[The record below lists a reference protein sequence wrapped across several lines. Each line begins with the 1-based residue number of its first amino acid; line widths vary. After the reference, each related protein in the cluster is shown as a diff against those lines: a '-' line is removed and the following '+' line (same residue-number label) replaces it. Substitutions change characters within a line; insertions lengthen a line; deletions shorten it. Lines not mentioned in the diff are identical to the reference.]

1 MLTVAAVTLAISCG
15 CSKSA
20 PPVTDL
26 SKAPWLDPKVQ
37 AEGLKQSDMRL
48 RGLSAVNLGKIGAPA
63 AEALPALEELAES
76 DPEPKVRQL
85 AREAVDKIR
94 AASNGQ

>member
-1 MLTVAAVTLAISCG
+1 MLSAAALTAAISVGCG
-15 CSKSA
+15 KSP

-63 AEALPALEELAES
+63 ADALPALEELAQS
-76 DPEPKVRQL
+76 DPEPKVRKL
-85 AREAVDKIR
+85 AREAIDKIR
-94 AASNGQ
+94 AASDGQ